1 MGKRVDFSAAIFH
14 EASGCVAAAGV
25 SWFTL
30 SKETSPLIVLI
41 HHLTTGTHGDHKTS
55 IAFFPSSPR
64 QRVEPTLTR
73 AHTHKKA
80 AHHLLLFLLTN
91 INELN

>member
-55 IAFFPSSPR
+55 IAFFSPLLSPATGGAYTNPSSH
-64 QRVEPTLTR
+64 
-73 AHTHKKA
+73 A
-80 AHHLLLFLLTN
+80 
-91 INELN
+91 

>member
-14 EASGCVAAAGV
+14 EASGCAAAAGV

-41 HHLTTGTHGDHKTS
+41 HHLATGTHGDHKTS
-55 IAFFPSSPR
+55 IAFFLPMNGLSLILEAKAP
-64 QRVEPTLTR
+64 
-73 AHTHKKA
+73 KKA
-80 AHHLLLFLLTN
+80 ACHLLLIFN
-91 INELN
+91 DNHK